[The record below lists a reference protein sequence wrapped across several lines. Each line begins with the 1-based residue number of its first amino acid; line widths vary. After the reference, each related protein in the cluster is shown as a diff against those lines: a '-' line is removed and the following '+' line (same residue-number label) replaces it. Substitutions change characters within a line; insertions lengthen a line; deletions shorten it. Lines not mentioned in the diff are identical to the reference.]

1 MAIAQALLM
10 AMKNI
15 LSSKMRSFLT
25 MLGVI
30 VGVAAVIAIAG
41 MGNGMKSYVKETF
54 SWMGSNEMELNIYYE
69 GDYGGPDFKEP
80 DNPLSMDDMEN
91 YVAEHGDSFTG
102 CTPGIRD
109 NKRLKYK
116 KESKY
121 ASLFGVKEDYLS
133 LQKLEIDRGR
143 NISYID
149 IKNKKRVCVIGAFY
163 AKRWFSTDVIG
174 QKISIDGATFEVI
187 GTLKQKG
194 EGMLPEE
201 WGTDG
206 SVLLPYTTLMKM
218 SNRENIDNYK
228 LFLNENADPL
238 AVKKDLEAYLDEIL
252 KPNNFDY
259 YVQSAFEI
267 IQQEEKLVNTVAIVL
282 TVIASISLFVGGI
295 GIMNIMLVSVTER
308 TREIGIRKSL
318 GAKNKFILLQFVIEA
333 GATSGFGGLLGI
345 AFGYVLCFIGTMV
358 VRQLAHANITVA
370 PDSKSVILAVA
381 ISVFIGVF
389 FGFLPAWKAS
399 KLNPIDALRFNG

>member
-15 LSSKMRSFLT
+15 FSSKMRSFLT

-41 MGNGMKSYVKETF
+41 MGNGMKSFVKETF
-54 SWMGSNEMELNIYYE
+54 TWMGSNEIGVSMYPQNYGPNGEEPEIPFKMEDMAKYVEEHKDIFKGYTPNISTSK
-69 GDYGGPDFKEP
+69 F
-80 DNPLSMDDMEN
+80 
-91 YVAEHGDSFTG
+91 
-102 CTPGIRD
+102 
-109 NKRLKYK
+109 LKYK
-116 KESKY
+116 KESNHGRIQ
-121 ASLFGVKEDYLS
+121 GVQEDFLS
-133 LQKLEIDRGR
+133 LQNQELERGR

-149 IKNKKRVCVIGAFY
+149 IKNKKRVCIVGAFY

-174 QKISIDGATFEVI
+174 QKISIDGVTFEII
-187 GTLKQKG
+187 GTLKQTSKG
-194 EGMLPEE
+194 MFPSEYGK
-201 WGTDG
+201 DA
-206 SVLLPYTTLMKM
+206 SVLIPYTTLMKM
-218 SNRENIDNYK
+218 SKQKNVSEYK
-228 LFLNENADPL
+228 LFTKDDIDPQGV
-238 AVKKDLEAYLDEIL
+238 AEELESYLKERLSPNGIDFYVDSAY
-252 KPNNFDY
+252 
-259 YVQSAFEI
+259 EI
-267 IQQEEKLVNTVAIVL
+267 IKQQEKMVSTVSTVL
-282 TVIASISLFVGGI
+282 IVIASISLFVGGI

-333 GATSGFGGLLGI
+333 AATSGFGGLLGI
-345 AFGYVLCFIGTMV
+345 AFGYILCFIGTMV
-358 VRQLAHANITVA
+358 VRQLAGVNITVA